1 MLSQCANSRC
11 GRAFLRLAEGK
22 LFLVE
27 KERGINAEE
36 PAARSPRMRH
46 QPRRVERYWL
56 CDECAVVWTL
66 VQDRN
71 GIVLLPLPPHR
82 VAPGRQQDLN
92 SATLPRDWSSLPP
105 DGHNVRTRP
114 D

>member
-1 MLSQCANSRC
+1 MMLSQCANSRC

-27 KERGINAEE
+27 KERGIDAEE
-36 PAARSPRMRH
+36 PAAGRSPRMRH

-56 CDECAVVWTL
+56 CDQCALGWTL

-71 GIVLLPLPPHR
+71 GIVLLPLTPS
-82 VAPGRQQDLN
+82 PG
-92 SATLPRDWSSLPP
+92 SAGTATKSEF
-105 DGHNVRTRP
+105 HHTA
-114 D
+114 